1 MKYKMTELRE
11 EFQIKR
17 VISIHYFEYMSDFIF
32 SGESHNFWEFLCV
45 DKGEVDITADREHL
59 TLQRGNIIFH
69 KPNEFHSVAA
79 NGMTAPNLVVVGFEC
94 GDPSM
99 SFFENKILN
108 VGESERTL
116 LAQIISEART
126 NFCTVLD
133 DPYLEQL
140 KRVEQPPFGA
150 EQMIKIHLEQ
160 LLIQL
165 YRKYSGELQKYGK
178 EQTTMPDDE
187 LYQNILQYFENH
199 LSEQMSIQRICQEH
213 LVSPSQLKRLFR
225 RHSSSG
231 ILEKFNAMKIEHAK
245 QLIRNQK
252 DNFTQIADQLGYGS
266 IHYFSRQFKQVT
278 GMTPTEYATSIKQL
292 SERPLRR

>member
-1 MKYKMTELRE
+1 M
-11 EFQIKR
+11 
-17 VISIHYFEYMSDFIF
+17 
-32 SGESHNFWEFLCV
+32 
-45 DKGEVDITADREHL
+45 
-59 TLQRGNIIFH
+59 
-69 KPNEFHSVAA
+69 
-79 NGMTAPNLVVVGFEC
+79 VVGFEC

-187 LYQNILQYFENH
+187 LYQNILTYFENH

>member
-1 MKYKMTELRE
+1 MKYKMTELQE

-17 VISIHYFEYMSDFIF
+17 IISIHYFEYMSDFSF

-45 DKGEVDITADREHL
+45 DKGEVDVTAGREHL
-59 TLQRGNIIFH
+59 TLQRGSIIFH

-79 NGMTAPNLVVVGFEC
+79 NGVNAPNLVVAGFEC

-99 SFFENKILN
+99 SFFENKILSI
-108 VGESERTL
+108 GDSERTL
-116 LAQIISEART
+116 LAQILSEARS
-126 NFCTVLD
+126 NFCTALD
-133 DPYLEQL
+133 DPYLDQL
-140 KRVEQPPFGA
+140 KRVERPPFGA

-165 YRKYSGELQKYGK
+165 YRRYSGELQKYGK
-178 EQTTMPDDE
+178 EQVIKPDDE
-187 LYQNILQYFENH
+187 LYQDILTYFENH
-199 LSEQMSIQRICQEH
+199 LSEPMSIQRICQEH
-213 LVSPSQLKRLFR
+213 LISPSQLKRLFR
-225 RHSSSG
+225 RHNNSG
-231 ILEKFNAMKIEHAK
+231 ILEAFNTMKIEHAK

-252 DNFTQIADQLGYGS
+252 NNFTQIADQLGYGS

-292 SERPLRR
+292 SEHPLRR

>member
-1 MKYKMTELRE
+1 MKYKMTELQE

-17 VISIHYFEYMSDFIF
+17 IISIHYFEYMNDFIF

-45 DKGEVDITADREHL
+45 DKGEVDVTADRERL

-69 KPNEFHSVAA
+69 KPNEFHGVAA
-79 NGMTAPNLVVVGFEC
+79 TGTSAPNLVVIGFEC

-99 SFFENKILN
+99 SFFENKLLN
-108 VGESERTL
+108 IDENERAL
-116 LAQIISEART
+116 IASIISEARS

-140 KRVEQPPFGA
+140 KRAENPPFGA
-150 EQMIKIHLEQ
+150 EQMIKIQLEQ

-165 YRKYSGELQKYGK
+165 CRKYSAEKQIYGK
-178 EQTTMPDDE
+178 AQTFSHDDE
-187 LYQNILQYFENH
+187 LYQHILSYFENH
-199 LSEQMSIQRICQEH
+199 LADPMSIQRICQDN
-213 LVSPSQLKRLFR
+213 LISPAQLKRLFR
-225 RHSSSG
+225 RHGSSG
-231 ILEKFNAMKIEHAK
+231 ILEKFNSMKIELAK
-245 QLIRNQK
+245 QLIRNRK

-266 IHYFSRQFKQVT
+266 IHYFSRQFKQIT

>member
-165 YRKYSGELQKYGK
+165 YRKYSDELQKYGK

>member
-79 NGMTAPNLVVVGFEC
+79 NGTTAPNLVVVGFEC

-165 YRKYSGELQKYGK
+165 YRKYSDELQKYGK

>member
-99 SFFENKILN
+99 SFFESKILN

-140 KRVEQPPFGA
+140 KRGEQPPFGA

-187 LYQNILQYFENH
+187 LYQNILTYFENH

>member
-1 MKYKMTELRE
+1 MRYKMTELQE

-17 VISIHYFEYMSDFIF
+17 IISIHYFEYMNDFIF

-45 DKGEVDITADREHL
+45 DKGEVDVTADHEHL

-69 KPNEFHSVAA
+69 KPNEFHGVAA
-79 NGMTAPNLVVVGFEC
+79 NGMIAPNLVVIGFEC

-99 SFFENKILN
+99 SFFEDKILD
-108 VGESERTL
+108 VDESDRTL
-116 LAQIISEART
+116 LARIISEARS
-126 NFCTVLD
+126 NFSSVLD

-140 KRVEQPPFGA
+140 KRVEHPPFGA

-165 YRKYSGELQKYGK
+165 YRRHFVELRNYGK
-178 EQTTMPDDE
+178 KQTATLDDE
-187 LYQNILQYFENH
+187 LYNNILTYFENH
-199 LSEQMSIQRICQEH
+199 LAEPMSIRRICQEH
-213 LVSPSQLKRLFR
+213 LISPAQLKRLFR
-225 RHSSSG
+225 SHNSSG
-231 ILEKFNAMKIEHAK
+231 ILEKFNSMKIEHAK

-292 SERPLRR
+292 AERPLRR